1 MDKAL
6 VQKSQI
12 NPITGRPYQVYD
24 QQPGES
30 DLWYRRFIK
39 FRDYGVDRDL
49 LQCYLEVM
57 WQRDAQLRAAQHQN
71 PSGSGI
77 DRETSMVTRPRRSYL
92 PASWIRQVT
101 KFDWWGRAAEWD
113 ADQHQRALQRCE
125 AVIDQAREVAP
136 EMVQILIDLARGDVS
151 DEKTEKFMRER
162 RLSACE
168 LLKLAGVDLS
178 DLQIDE
184 DDGEIQVV
192 GITIHRSGE

>member
-1 MDKAL
+1 MDNQL
-6 VQKSQI
+6 FETTQI
-12 NPITGRPYQVYD
+12 NPRTGRPYQVYD

-57 WQRDAQLRAAQHQN
+57 WERDKRLRANLPQH
-71 PSGSGI
+71 PSGGET
-77 DRETSMVTRPRRSYL
+77 DRGTQMATRSRRSCL
-92 PASWIRQVT
+92 PGNWIRQVT

-113 ADQHQRALQRCE
+113 AYQHERALLRSE
-125 AVIDQAREVAP
+125 VIIDQAREAAP

-168 LLKLAGVDLS
+168 VLKLAGVDLS
-178 DLQIDE
+178 DLQGVE
-184 DDGEIQVV
+184 QDGKIQVV
-192 GITIHRSGE
+192 GITIHKSGE